1 MGIITLYLLIP
12 ILLAIKFSSSS
23 ISTILSICSRYQEY
37 VIKTDC
43 AKTAFKC
50 GVTASLSVEIATP
63 EQKVKWIA
71 EELAKLEADL
81 EAIDKAFDE
90 QDEVGDPFVCLEVK

>member
-1 MGIITLYLLIP
+1 MVYYSCKGDRTMT
-12 ILLAIKFSSSS
+12 F
-23 ISTILSICSRYQEY
+23 QEY

-90 QDEVGDPFVCLEVK
+90 QDKVGDPFAEGVKN

>member
-1 MGIITLYLLIP
+1 MT
-12 ILLAIKFSSSS
+12 F
-23 ISTILSICSRYQEY
+23 QEY

-63 EQKVKWIA
+63 EQKLIWIA
-71 EELAKLEADL
+71 EDLKKLETEL

-90 QDEVGDPFVCLEVK
+90 QDEVGDPFVNLEVK

>member
-1 MGIITLYLLIP
+1 MT
-12 ILLAIKFSSSS
+12 F
-23 ISTILSICSRYQEY
+23 QEY

-63 EQKVKWIA
+63 EQKLIWIA
-71 EELAKLEADL
+71 KDLKKLETEL

-90 QDEVGDPFVCLEVK
+90 QDEVGDPFAEEVK